1 MLRKTA
7 LRLAALFLVAP
18 AFPVCY
24 LAAQETQDAPS
35 VAEAARRAREKKEA
49 ASKPATVLTN
59 DTMPANSA
67 PDANA
72 PAAANA
78 PSATAPSGSTASSE
92 GQSGA
97 SPDTPETRKEI
108 EALEKE
114 IADKQASVDLLRR
127 ELGLEQDNYYSKQDY
142 QRDTAGKQK
151 LDALQSDL
159 KAAQD
164 ELAALKAK
172 LTDLAGADA
181 LKAPANP
188 PAQSQP

>member
-7 LRLAALFLVAP
+7 LRLAALFLVAA
-18 AFPVCY
+18 AFPVYY

-59 DTMPANSA
+59 ETMPATSA
-67 PDANA
+67 PGANS

-78 PSATAPSGSTASSE
+78 PSATAPSASTAPAE
-92 GQSGA
+92 GQPGA
-97 SPDTPETRKEI
+97 SPETAGKNQDV
-108 EALEKE
+108 EALKKE

-127 ELGLEQDNYYSKQDY
+127 ELALEQDNYYSKQDY
-142 QRDTAGKQK
+142 QRDAAGKQK
-151 LDALQSDL
+151 LDALESDL
-159 KAAQD
+159 KTAQG

-188 PAQSQP
+188 PAQPQP

>member
-1 MLRKTA
+1 MLRKTI
-7 LRLAALFLVAP
+7 LRLAALFLVAA
-18 AFPVCY
+18 AFPVLY

-59 DTMPANSA
+59 DTMPATSG

-72 PAAANA
+72 PGAANA

-92 GQSGA
+92 GQPGA
-97 SPDTPETRKEI
+97 SAETPEKKKEI
-108 EALEKE
+108 EALKKE

-127 ELGLEQDNYYSKQDY
+127 ELALEQDNYFSKQDY
-142 QRDTAGKQK
+142 QRDTTGKQK

-159 KAAQD
+159 QTARDAA
-164 ELAALKAK
+164 KK
-172 LTDLAGADA
+172 PDA
-181 LKAPANP
+181 RNSAPL
-188 PAQSQP
+188 SV